1 MNPVFLVLAKAAN
14 GIDALSRRH
23 RLLPWILAYIALLPL
38 PYILSALFSEYLIDL
53 ANRACLFILLAVG
66 LNIVKGFCGQVTV
79 GHIGLY
85 AIGAVTSAVL
95 ALQPGGF
102 GETLGFGFPVW
113 VAIPI
118 AVLVTAFAGLIV
130 GLPSVRLEGAY
141 LALATLGL
149 GESVRI
155 MIAVTPALGAST
167 GLMLIPAPSI
177 GGITIES
184 FTGYYYLVMTAA
196 VIGIY
201 FSFSILRSATGRA
214 FQAIR
219 EDTIAAS
226 VNGVNV
232 VQYKL
237 LAFVLSAV
245 YAGIAGALFA
255 HMPPGYLHH
264 NNFTII
270 EMVTLLL
277 MVVLGGIGNVW
288 GGVIGAI
295 VVTIIYDQTKDLV
308 FYFMERP
315 IIIQPIVFGLSMV
328 LLVIFM
334 PRGIGGWFEG
344 VQRNRRF
351 IARSEEK
358 LGGTARDA

>member
-1 MNPVFLVLAKAAN
+1 MGGFIAILDKAQGGIERLA
-14 GIDALSRRH
+14 GIH
-23 RLLPWILAYIALLPL
+23 RLLPWVLAWVILLPL
-38 PYILSALFSEYLIDL
+38 PFLLQAVFSEYFVDL
-53 ANRACLFILLAVG
+53 ANRICLFILLAVG

-95 ALQPGGF
+95 ALEPGSF
-102 GETLGFGFPVW
+102 GDTLGFGWPVW
-113 VAIPI
+113 LAIPA
-118 AVLVTAFAGLIV
+118 AVLVTACAGVIV

-155 MIAVTPALGAST
+155 MIAVTPELGSST
-167 GLMLIPAPSI
+167 GLMLIPPPVV
-177 GGITIES
+177 GGFVFDS
-184 FTGYYYLVMTAA
+184 FNKYYYLVMTAA
-196 VIGIY
+196 LIGIY

-214 FQAIR
+214 FMAVR

-226 VNGVNV
+226 VNGINV
-232 VQYKL
+232 AYYKL
-237 LAFVLSAV
+237 LAFVVSAI
-245 YAGIAGALFA
+245 YAGLAGALFA

-264 NNFTII
+264 NNFTVI

-295 VVTIIYDQTKDLV
+295 VVAIAYDQTKDLV
-308 FYFMERP
+308 VTFMDRP
-315 IIIQPIVFGLSMV
+315 VIVQPIVFGLAMV
-328 LLVIFM
+328 FLVLFM
-334 PRGIGGWFEG
+334 PRGIGGWLEG
-344 VQRNRRF
+344 LQRTRRF
-351 IARSEEK
+351 IRRSEEK
-358 LGGTARDA
+358 ISGTS

>member
-1 MNPVFLVLAKAAN
+1 MGVFVTILDRLQEGIEGLA
-14 GIDALSRRH
+14 RVH
-23 RLLPWILAYIALLPL
+23 RLLPWLLAWIILLPL
-38 PYILSALFSEYLIDL
+38 PFLLTALFSEYFVDL
-53 ANRACLFILLAVG
+53 ANRICLFILLAVG

-95 ALQPGGF
+95 ALEPGVFGGTWGF
-102 GETLGFGFPVW
+102 GWPVW
-113 VAIPI
+113 AAIPM
-118 AVLVTAFAGLIV
+118 AVVVTALAGIIV

-155 MIAVTPALGAST
+155 MIAVTPAFGSST
-167 GLMLIPAPSI
+167 GLMLIPPPVIA
-177 GGITIES
+177 GLAFDS
-184 FTGYYYLVMTAA
+184 FNKYYYLVMTAA
-196 VIGIY
+196 LVGIY

-214 FQAIR
+214 FMAVR

-226 VNGVNV
+226 VNGINV
-232 VQYKL
+232 AYYKL
-237 LAFVLSAV
+237 LAFVISAI
-245 YAGIAGALFA
+245 YAGLAGALFA

-264 NNFTII
+264 NNFTVI

-295 VVTIIYDQTKDLV
+295 VVAIAYDQTKDLV
-308 FYFMERP
+308 VTFMDRP
-315 IIIQPIVFGLSMV
+315 VIVQPIVFGLAMV
-328 LLVIFM
+328 FLVLFM
-334 PRGIGGWFEG
+334 PRGIGGWIEG
-344 VQRNRRF
+344 LQRTRRF
-351 IARSEEK
+351 IRRSEEK
-358 LGGTARDA
+358 ISGTS